1 MIATGP
7 CSTTVES
14 DLPSRYLAASSS
26 HCNRCLWY
34 RTDTTLVEGNKRL
47 GWLATATFLEINGA
61 RATAIAND
69 DVYRLVM
76 HVATGRNEVG
86 ESAKE
91 LRRLATQ

>member
-1 MIATGP
+1 VIAAGP

-26 HCNRCLWY
+26 P
-34 RTDTTLVEGNKRL
+34 
-47 GWLATATFLEINGA
+47 

-69 DVYRLVM
+69 EVYRLVM
-76 HVATGRNEVG
+76 NVATGQDEVG